1 MEEPRQVSEYNEN
14 AFQISRLHNH
24 WMEVARYREK
34 GMLQQVRWKLDSI
47 EIELKLDAKEDEI
60 NKLDE
65 INKNIKEI
73 DIRISNLKKNK
84 DLTEDDLRNL
94 PNILL
99 YDLLKQK
106 EEILR
111 DVRQKA
117 GKGTTYKD
125 LDADEMD

>member
-1 MEEPRQVSEYNEN
+1 
-14 AFQISRLHNH
+14 
-24 WMEVARYREK
+24 
-34 GMLQQVRWKLDSI
+34 MLQQVRWKLDSI
-47 EIELKLDAKEDEI
+47 EIELKLDAKEDDVKKLNEI
-60 NKLDE
+60 NK
-65 INKNIKEI
+65 KIKEV
-73 DIRISNLKKNK
+73 DIRIANLKKNK
-84 DLTEDDLRNL
+84 DLNEEDLRNL

-111 DVRQKA
+111 DIRQKA